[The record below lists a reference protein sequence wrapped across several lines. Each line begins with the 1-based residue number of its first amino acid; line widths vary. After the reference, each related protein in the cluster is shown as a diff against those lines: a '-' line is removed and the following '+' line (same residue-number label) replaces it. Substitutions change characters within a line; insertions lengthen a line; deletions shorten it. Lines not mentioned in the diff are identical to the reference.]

1 MDEKEIYKKLLEI
14 EGKKGKRFILLDL
27 FIFICFII
35 FIGWTIT
42 KDIIQETEHQKLN
55 GVIIHQQIIIE
66 ELHKQNQ
73 ELRKILQNFLD
84 QNDQKKTRNEA

>member
-55 GVIIHQQIIIE
+55 GVII
-66 ELHKQNQ
+66 QNL
-73 ELRKILQNFLD
+73 EKYYKIS
-84 QNDQKKTRNEA
+84 